1 MKKIAEYVVGA
12 LLFGALGVMLM
23 VFMIGGNI

>member
-1 MKKIAEYVVGA
+1 MRKAIEMVIGA